1 VNRRSK
7 WSAVAVLLAITL
19 GAVACGSDNKTDK
32 AQPAPEDL
40 RAPASQVAAGL
51 GKLDGLVNQIG
62 LAAGAD
68 AKAAKEQVKG
78 IEEIWEPIEGT
89 IRANDKDAYIR
100 FEDDFAAIEKA
111 VGSGDAAKAQSSAAD
126 VSAAIK
132 AYLAK
137 YPG

>member
-1 VNRRSK
+1 MNRRSM
-7 WSAVAVLLAITL
+7 WSGVAVLLAITL
-19 GAVACGSDNKTDK
+19 GAVACGSDKKDK
-32 AQPAPEDL
+32 AEPAPEDL

-51 GKLDGLVNQIG
+51 GRLDALVNQIG
-62 LAAGAD
+62 LAVSAD
-68 AKAAKEQVKG
+68 AKAAKEQVKQ

-89 IRANDKDAYIR
+89 IRENDKDAYIR

-111 VGSGDAAKAQSSAAD
+111 VESGDAAKTQSSTAD
-126 VSAAIK
+126 VSAAVK

>member
-1 VNRRSK
+1 M
-7 WSAVAVLLAITL
+7 WSGVAVLLAITL
-19 GAVACGSDNKTDK
+19 GAVACGSDKKDK
-32 AQPAPEDL
+32 AEPAPEDL

-51 GKLDGLVNQIG
+51 GKLDALVNQIG
-62 LAAGAD
+62 LAVSAD
-68 AKAAKEQVKG
+68 AKAAKEQVKQ

-89 IRANDKDAYIR
+89 IRENDKDAYIR

-111 VGSGDAAKAQSSAAD
+111 VESGDAAKTQSSTAD
-126 VSAAIK
+126 VSAAVK